1 MGTPHP
7 RTVYGVAL
15 TPQDPKY
22 SPCMGEIIIESTQK
36 DHLGAALD
44 AVFSDSSPRYPLGL
58 GLPYLLLT
66 VGHALLSPPLQI
78 THGHRRRDEC
88 RRTVGPTS
96 NTPPIP

>member
-44 AVFSDSSPRYPLGL
+44 AVFSDSSPR
-58 GLPYLLLT
+58 
-66 VGHALLSPPLQI
+66 
-78 THGHRRRDEC
+78 
-88 RRTVGPTS
+88 
-96 NTPPIP
+96 